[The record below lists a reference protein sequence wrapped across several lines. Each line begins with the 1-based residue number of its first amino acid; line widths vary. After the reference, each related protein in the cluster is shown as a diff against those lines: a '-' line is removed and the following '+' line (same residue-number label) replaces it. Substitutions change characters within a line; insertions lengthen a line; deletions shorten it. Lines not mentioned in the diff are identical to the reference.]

1 MRKLF
6 LLAMF
11 LLTSSSFSF
20 GSNTQDNEGNKL
32 VVVIKPLRPNHGD
45 YEFERSCDFY
55 TVDANYYPDDKEI
68 VCELCNVGTANV
80 CVVDINGVVVDQQT
94 VCTDNPVEVVMST
107 ELCDGVFYLVVESD
121 CIYAEGYLN

>member
-32 VVVIKPLRPNHGD
+32 VVVII
-45 YEFERSCDFY
+45 S
-55 TVDANYYPDDKEI
+55 I
-68 VCELCNVGTANV
+68 
-80 CVVDINGVVVDQQT
+80 I
-94 VCTDNPVEVVMST
+94 
-107 ELCDGVFYLVVESD
+107 
-121 CIYAEGYLN
+121 